1 MTTVRHISFS
11 SSGGAGRVANQLV
24 AALPNFGYLAELD
37 VVTNNDVRSIL
48 TRHPI
53 VAATALLDFFVVRS
67 PNVHQLVSLTRKS
80 VWRKPNDFLGVDLL
94 HLHWTPGA
102 ISISDG
108 LLSAITQ
115 PLVWTMHDMWPVT
128 GGCHHALQCQNFT
141 SGCSRCPVVRP
152 SFRRAIENHAE
163 NKRRVISDIPNIVVC
178 APSQWLVR
186 QIQRS
191 YIGLDL
197 DVRYVPN
204 PIEEGF
210 YESPDSSEPPSTT
223 VKSVLESIP
232 SDAFVV
238 GLVAKNLDDPNKRL
252 GVALNLIKGVSTGKN
267 IRPVVLLLVG
277 DTKVAKK
284 IASAEI
290 RHVGTLQSVVDRKF
304 AYSRMDVLLSIS
316 EAETAPLVVDEA
328 LTCGTPV
335 IVRDVGGSAE
345 SVLDGVTGFVCMSDD
360 EIQRGL
366 IHLIN
371 DSSLSSRMR
380 LAAPQDDRHSI
391 NNVLRSY
398 TQIYSELIERRGIL
412 EDN

>member
-1 MTTVRHISFS
+1 
-11 SSGGAGRVANQLV
+11 
-24 AALPNFGYLAELD
+24 
-37 VVTNNDVRSIL
+37 
-48 TRHPI
+48 
-53 VAATALLDFFVVRS
+53 
-67 PNVHQLVSLTRKS
+67 
-80 VWRKPNDFLGVDLL
+80 
-94 HLHWTPGA
+94 
-102 ISISDG
+102 
-108 LLSAITQ
+108 
-115 PLVWTMHDMWPVT
+115 
-128 GGCHHALQCQNFT
+128 
-141 SGCSRCPVVRP
+141 
-152 SFRRAIENHAE
+152 
-163 NKRRVISDIPNIVVC
+163 
-178 APSQWLVR
+178 
-186 QIQRS
+186 
-191 YIGLDL
+191 
-197 DVRYVPN
+197 
-204 PIEEGF
+204 
-210 YESPDSSEPPSTT
+210 